1 MCLHSVRGTI
11 KLVSLSHQHIH
22 MNHSFS
28 NYLIV
33 TVCLSSQKNNSPTG
47 EDENNHDQSELS
59 SAPEKKNRFIRGWL
73 PNPAPVGRWCPYP
86 SYNPIIV
93 PVLNY
98 VANRN
103 LKTGAGFRNH
113 PTGCAFRNHPTGCAF
128 RNFRDF
134 SHQNRDHWGTKP
146 TEKWRYG
153 WDIYDSPTTW

>member
-1 MCLHSVRGTI
+1 
-11 KLVSLSHQHIH
+11 

-47 EDENNHDQSELS
+47 EDENNHDQIAS
-59 SAPEKKNRFIRGWL
+59 SVDGCEIL
-73 PNPAPVGRWCPYP
+73 HQLVVSCPYP
-86 SYNPIIV
+86 SYNPMIV

-113 PTGCAFRNHPTGCAF
+113 PTGCVF

-153 WDIYDSPTTW
+153 WDIYDSPTT